1 MTWGHPYISGELALL
16 LRRKMI
22 LLLEKILL
30 KCTGKEVTIN
40 KYGMQPELR
49 EGLNVGSKSAE

>member
-1 MTWGHPYISGELALL
+1 
-16 LRRKMI
+16 MI

-49 EGLNVGSKSAE
+49 EGLNTGSKSAE